1 MNNIFEAPFV
11 REMCHITANMYRMG
25 WDERNGGN
33 ISWIL
38 EKEAVEQFLDPA
50 AVLRTLPLSFDA
62 SALAG
67 RYLIVTGTGRYFR
80 NVERCPQDNMGVIR
94 IGGGREIVRHSLGL

>member
-1 MNNIFEAPFV
+1 MPYHRQHV
-11 REMCHITANMYRMG
+11 PHG
-25 WDERNGGN
+25 LDERNGGN

-38 EKEAVEQFLDPA
+38 EKEAVEQYLDPA

-94 IGGGREIVRHSLGL
+94 IGADGKSYDILWALSTAAAPRASFPPI